1 MVNVFKAVVF
11 HEKNCRNSCVFYDGK
26 FNVFDIWISM
36 CLLWM
41 EFVILRVLKRT
52 LFHVTDHGAWLS
64 NLYLLGSP
72 LLLFDR
78 DLAKLSRS
86 YKWLAGDVAFS
97 CWFGR
102 YVAWRWRRCC
112 QAETWPDVV
121 NFLYCNDCS
130 ALLSNV
136 IITEFIYVEAEKCWI
151 IRFSRFSCFKKA

>member
-1 MVNVFKAVVF
+1 MRNIIHYSLATICWLVKGILYISKNISIWKNKFVWTLIEGLTKCKQTTWLFK
-11 HEKNCRNSCVFYDGK
+11 
-26 FNVFDIWISM
+26 I
-36 CLLWM
+36 
-41 EFVILRVLKRT
+41 
-52 LFHVTDHGAWLS
+52 
-64 NLYLLGSP
+64 
-72 LLLFDR
+72 FDR